1 MNTKAKVQADR
12 DARAEHEREQR
23 EANSHQYRLW
33 KWKHERYT
41 AQGKREKAA
50 EAMRHMNYW
59 KEQLKD
65 QKEMQ

>member
-12 DARAEHEREQR
+12 DTRAEHEREQR

-41 AQGKREKAA
+41 AQGRKKDAAKAYA
-50 EAMRHMNYW
+50 RVVYW
-59 KEQLKD
+59 EQQLKEQEEK
-65 QKEMQ
+65 